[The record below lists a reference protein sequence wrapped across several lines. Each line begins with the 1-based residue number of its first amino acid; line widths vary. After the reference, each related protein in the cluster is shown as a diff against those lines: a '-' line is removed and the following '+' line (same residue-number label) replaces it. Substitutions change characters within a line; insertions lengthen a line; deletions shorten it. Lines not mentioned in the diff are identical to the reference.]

1 MKYIFIIV
9 IFSLGCSRNEKRT
22 ENSETKTLTKETC
35 DSIPKNYLHNINFP
49 FSRLDSLSEAN
60 IDTRQY
66 LEFGMCDNLLFK
78 NDRTDIQT
86 LNYISLQDSIDYYV
100 VLVFRQMDMENCVF
114 MYSIDKDNKLID
126 SKILFCE
133 TGGLDR
139 QSDVLING
147 KIVNTLT
154 QEKKAVFSD
163 NKYVSIDREF
173 FTIRDTLT
181 KETITEIGQQKIIE
195 YQLDKSGRFKITKND
210 SFEKE
215 YSKVKYWYN

>member
-1 MKYIFIIV
+1 
-9 IFSLGCSRNEKRT
+9 
-22 ENSETKTLTKETC
+22 
-35 DSIPKNYLHNINFP
+35 
-49 FSRLDSLSEAN
+49 
-60 IDTRQY
+60 
-66 LEFGMCDNLLFK
+66 
-78 NDRTDIQT
+78 
-86 LNYISLQDSIDYYV
+86 
-100 VLVFRQMDMENCVF
+100 MENCVF

-181 KETITEIGQQKIIE
+181 KETITEIGHQKIIE